1 MAFFLPFALGAAAA
15 AAGFH
20 ILKNYK
26 CDCKD
31 GECSCGCDTESGK
44 CECGP
49 ECDCG
54 CNSTGKVK
62 KKVVKTAGAAL
73 EKIKSGLA
81 ILENNINEQ
90 NIEKIKGGLKTVES
104 KISVIQE
111 KLKEE
116 KEEEKK
122 EEL

>member
-20 ILKNYK
+20 IIKNRS

-31 GECSCGCDTESGK
+31 GECSCGCEPGK

-49 ECDCG
+49 DCDCG

-73 EKIKSGLA
+73 EKIRSGLA

-90 NIEKIKGGLKTVES
+90 TIEKIKSGLKTVES
-104 KISVIQE
+104 KISDIQE

-116 KEEEKK
+116 KPEAKPEG
-122 EEL
+122 